1 MLDESVQ
8 IIQHMLDEGWDS
20 TAGVLQHVF
29 FNCKTLILWIIM
41 LILKFILLLE
51 EEDNYN

>member
-1 MLDESVQ
+1 
-8 IIQHMLDEGWDS
+8 
-20 TAGVLQHVF
+20 
-29 FNCKTLILWIIM
+29 M